1 MTMNRTPRRI
11 LLATALLAL
20 TAGALAQ
27 TPPPAPRAP
36 GHGPGRM
43 HDADGYMGRL
53 DKLLREAREKRQ
65 RVVLRSFGEE
75 VAGQVVDHGPGWVV
89 LSNQEGQQI
98 LLQTH
103 SVERAEIR

>member
-1 MTMNRTPRRI
+1 MTRTARRP
-11 LLATALLAL
+11 LLAAALFAL

-27 TPPPAPRAP
+27 TPPPAPRPA
-36 GHGPGRM
+36 GHPPGRM
-43 HDADGYMGRL
+43 HEADGYLGRL
-53 DKLLREAREKRQ
+53 DGLLREARKKRL

-75 VAGQVVDHGPGWVV
+75 VAGLVVDHGPGWVV

>member
-1 MTMNRTPRRI
+1 MNRSVRGP
-11 LLATALLAL
+11 LLAAALLAC
-20 TAGALAQ
+20 TAGAFAQ

-36 GHGPGRM
+36 GHAPRM

-53 DKLLREAREKRQ
+53 DQLLREAREKRQ
-65 RVVLRSFGEE
+65 RVVLRTFGEE